1 MTGLHAAS
9 ATPGGAKQRPISLM
23 REVPDQPDI
32 REMIA
37 ALNAYLLSV
46 YRAEECHHLTVEEL
60 MRPDVSF
67 RVARDGGTALAIGAL
82 RRLGPADGEVKRMWT
97 APAARGRGLGRLI
110 LRDIEAEARRTGLE
124 RLLLETGAKLTAAV
138 ALYRSEGFVERGPF
152 HDYAENGASLFLEK
166 RLAS

>member
-1 MTGLHAAS
+1 MSGLHAAS
-9 ATPGGAKQRPISLM
+9 APAGGARHRPISLM
-23 REVPDQPDI
+23 RESPDQPDI
-32 REMIA
+32 RAMIA

-60 MRPDVSF
+60 MEPGVSF
-67 RVARDGGTALAIGAL
+67 RVAREGGTALAIGAL
-82 RRLGPADGEVKRMWT
+82 RRIGPTEGEVKRMWT
-97 APAARGRGLGRLI
+97 TPAARGRGLGRLI

-152 HDYAENGASLFLEK
+152 HDYADNGASLFLEK